1 MWLMSLEKKF
11 GLIYHKISE
20 ILCFSLLYV
29 LLCGCSTIKEV
40 PIQQID
46 RIEYRDSVV
55 FVHDTIS
62 VPVPYE
68 VIREVIPDI
77 DTSYL
82 ETSVARSVAY
92 LDKEKKQL
100 SHSLEQKGEV
110 KTKYDTVIVVEYVDK
125 YIEREIPVTVE
136 VEKPYIPKFFWI
148 ITIYAAIISTWWL
161 IKLWMKLRR

>member
-1 MWLMSLEKKF
+1 MR
-11 GLIYHKISE
+11 KIIG
-20 ILCFSLLYV
+20 ILLLYGI
-29 LLCGCSTIKEV
+29 LSSCSAIKEI
-40 PIQQID
+40 PINNID

-55 FVHDTIS
+55 FIHDTIS

-68 VIREVIPDI
+68 VVREVIPDI

-125 YIEREIPVTVE
+125 YIEREIPVPVE
-136 VEKPYIPKFFWI
+136 VEKPYIPDFFWI
-148 ITIYAAIISTWWL
+148 VTIYAAILSTWWL
-161 IKLWMKLRR
+161 IKLWMKLRT

>member
-1 MWLMSLEKKF
+1 MKKII
-11 GLIYHKISE
+11 G
-20 ILCFSLLYV
+20 ILLLYGI
-29 LLCGCSTIKEV
+29 LSSCSAIKEV
-40 PIQQID
+40 PINNID

-68 VIREVIPDI
+68 VVREVIPDI

-100 SHSLEQKGEV
+100 AHSLEQKGEV

-125 YIEREIPVTVE
+125 YIEREIPVPVE
-136 VEKPYIPKFFWI
+136 VEKPYIPDFFWI
-148 ITIYAAIISTWWL
+148 VTIYAAIISTWWL
-161 IKLWMKLRR
+161 IKLWMKLRT

>member
-1 MWLMSLEKKF
+1 MLT
-11 GLIYHKISE
+11 YNKIRK

-125 YIEREIPVTVE
+125 YIEREIPVEVE

-148 ITIYAAIISTWWL
+148 VTIYAAIISTWWL
-161 IKLWMKLRR
+161 IKLWMKLRT

>member
-1 MWLMSLEKKF
+1 MR
-11 GLIYHKISE
+11 KIIG
-20 ILCFSLLYV
+20 ILLLYGI
-29 LLCGCSTIKEV
+29 LSSCSAIKEV
-40 PIQQID
+40 PINNID

-55 FVHDTIS
+55 FIHDTIS

-68 VIREVIPDI
+68 VVREVIPDI

-100 SHSLEQKGEV
+100 AHSLEQKGEV

-125 YIEREIPVTVE
+125 YIEREIPVPVE
-136 VEKPYIPKFFWI
+136 VEKPYIPDFFWI
-148 ITIYAAIISTWWL
+148 VTIYAAILSTWWL
-161 IKLWMKLRR
+161 IKLWMKLRT

>member
-1 MWLMSLEKKF
+1 MRK
-11 GLIYHKISE
+11 

-29 LLCGCSTIKEV
+29 LLYGCSTIKEV

-68 VIREVIPDI
+68 VVREVIPDI

-92 LDKEKKQL
+92 LDKDKKQL

-125 YIEREIPVTVE
+125 YIEREIPVPVE

-148 ITIYAAIISTWWL
+148 VTIYAAIISTWWL

>member
-1 MWLMSLEKKF
+1 MLT
-11 GLIYHKISE
+11 YNKIRK

-110 KTKYDTVIVVEYVDK
+110 KTKYDTVLVVEYVDK
-125 YIEREIPVTVE
+125 YIEREIPVEVE

-148 ITIYAAIISTWWL
+148 VTIYAAIISTWWL
-161 IKLWMKLRR
+161 IKLWMKFHT

>member
-1 MWLMSLEKKF
+1 MLT
-11 GLIYHKISE
+11 YNKIRK

-55 FVHDTIS
+55 FIHDTIS

-125 YIEREIPVTVE
+125 YIEREIPVEVE

-148 ITIYAAIISTWWL
+148 VTIYAAIISTWWL
-161 IKLWMKLRR
+161 IKLWMKLRT

>member
-1 MWLMSLEKKF
+1 MLT
-11 GLIYHKISE
+11 YNKIRK

-55 FVHDTIS
+55 FVHDTIT

-68 VIREVIPDI
+68 VVREVIPDI

-92 LDKEKKQL
+92 LDKDKKQL

-110 KTKYDTVIVVEYVDK
+110 KTKYDTVLVVEYVDK
-125 YIEREIPVTVE
+125 YIEREIPVPVE
-136 VEKPYIPKFFWI
+136 VEKPYIPDFFWI
-148 ITIYAAIISTWWL
+148 VTIYAAIISTWWL
-161 IKLWMKLRR
+161 IKLWMKLRT

>member
-1 MWLMSLEKKF
+1 MLT
-11 GLIYHKISE
+11 YNKIRK

-68 VIREVIPDI
+68 VVREVIPDI

-92 LDKEKKQL
+92 LDKDKKQL
-100 SHSLEQKGEV
+100 SHTLEQKGEV

-125 YIEREIPVTVE
+125 YIEREIPVPVE
-136 VEKPYIPKFFWI
+136 VEKPYIPKFFWVV
-148 ITIYAAIISTWWL
+148 TIYAAIISTWWL
-161 IKLWMKLRR
+161 IRLWMKLRR

>member
-1 MWLMSLEKKF
+1 MKKII
-11 GLIYHKISE
+11 G
-20 ILCFSLLYV
+20 ILLLYGI
-29 LLCGCSTIKEV
+29 LSGCSAIKEV
-40 PIQQID
+40 PINNID

-68 VIREVIPDI
+68 VVREVIPDI

-100 SHSLEQKGEV
+100 AHSLEQKGEV

-125 YIEREIPVTVE
+125 YIEREIPVPVE
-136 VEKPYIPKFFWI
+136 VEKPYIPDFFWI

-161 IKLWMKLRR
+161 IKLWMKLRT

>member
-1 MWLMSLEKKF
+1 MLT
-11 GLIYHKISE
+11 YNKIRK
-20 ILCFSLLYV
+20 ILCFSLLYM
-29 LLCGCSTIKEV
+29 LLSGCSTIKEV

-68 VIREVIPDI
+68 VVREVIPDI

-110 KTKYDTVIVVEYVDK
+110 KAKYDTVLVVEYVDK
-125 YIEREIPVTVE
+125 YIEREIPVEVE

-148 ITIYAAIISTWWL
+148 VTIYAAIISTWWL
-161 IKLWMKLRR
+161 IKLWMKLRT